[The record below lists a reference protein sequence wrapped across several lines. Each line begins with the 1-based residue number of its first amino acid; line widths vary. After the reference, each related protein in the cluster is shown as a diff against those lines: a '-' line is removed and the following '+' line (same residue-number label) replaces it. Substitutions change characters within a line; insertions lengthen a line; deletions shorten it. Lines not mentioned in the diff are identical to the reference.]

1 MRAETKNGI
10 WNTLTAV
17 LTCHNRALVSFS
29 AQTILW
35 FFAPTKTITCCC
47 TVPGNEIVGL
57 DYYVFVSRRG
67 ENRFEWLHTRSNRP
81 AFRLAFNFFLHFGCI
96 LQMDFMELE
105 KQSETLSKEKQFF
118 SLLYFRI
125 AKYKCHTE
133 NKSSERRRKK
143 RQSAVFM
150 RRLKWKL
157 TEIWN
162 KQQFHGIF
170 AIGIE
175 FKPSNQKKNLGERK
189 LCLTTIC
196 PTYSDTEH

>member
-57 DYYVFVSRRG
+57 DYYYVFVSRRG

-81 AFRLAFNFFLHFGCI
+81 AFRLAFNFFYI
-96 LQMDFMELE
+96 WVV
-105 KQSETLSKEKQFF
+105 FF
-118 SLLYFRI
+118 RWISWNLRNKVKLY
-125 AKYKCHTE
+125 
-133 NKSSERRRKK
+133 RRKNSFFRCYIFGLQNTNVTQK
-143 RQSAVFM
+143 IN
-150 RRLKWKL
+150 RRSEDGK
-157 TEIWN
+157 N
-162 KQQFHGIF
+162 DSQQF
-170 AIGIE
+170 
-175 FKPSNQKKNLGERK
+175 
-189 LCLTTIC
+189 LCA
-196 PTYSDTEH
+196 D